1 MKSLKNLEKLS
12 TEELINLDKYYSKNI
27 VEALIFEDDEI
38 IKAIDYFKE
47 KLYISS
53 FQSELEM
60 YLLLEAID
68 AKYFFTENVVDTY
81 IRYINL
87 MKKLNLNPYKFE
99 TVIADYYNDID
110 KEKAMIYYINC
121 FKPGFDLTN
130 TDYYYSL
137 VNYLKNLNI
146 NPVDKLTELIENSP
160 NENEISL
167 DYVDTLQLRII
178 NLEKEDPRYIKY
190 INESI
195 IPSTRLARKIQEENK
210 NSHIPSDSDEE
221 RNLCEL
227 LARKQEYYVIN
238 KDYINAMK
246 YYHELTNE
254 IGRSDCTRYY
264 HARDLFYNNMLQEMS
279 KTYKELE
286 FLEGMKTETFEIVDE
301 FSKLSDLKEITLKN
315 NVGNTFLF
323 IVNYVHKEE
332 HITITPKIP
341 IIGEGGKYYLSYK
354 KENGKNL
361 LYYW

>member
-1 MKSLKNLEKLS
+1 MKTLKNLEKLS
-12 TEELINLDKYYSKNI
+12 ITELIELDNYYSENI
-27 VEALIFEDDEI
+27 NEALLFTDNEI
-38 IKAIDYFKE
+38 IEAINYIEE
-47 KLYISS
+47 KTYISS
-53 FQSELEM
+53 FLSELEIFFA
-60 YLLLEAID
+60 LEGID
-68 AKYFFTENVVDTY
+68 AAYFFTENVVNTY
-81 IRYINL
+81 IRYIGL

-110 KEKAMIYYINC
+110 KEKAMKYYTSC
-121 FKPGFDLTN
+121 FKPGFDLTE

-137 VNYLKNLNI
+137 VKYLKNLNI

-160 NENEISL
+160 NENEVSL

-178 NLEKEDPRYIKY
+178 NLKKDDPRYIKY
-190 INESI
+190 IDESI

-227 LARKQEYYVIN
+227 LVRKQEYYVLN

-264 HARDLFYNNMLQEMS
+264 HARDLFYNNMLKEMS

-286 FLEGMKTETFEIVDE
+286 FLEGMKTETFEIVNE
-301 FSKLSDLKEITLKN
+301 YNKLSDLKEITLKN
-315 NVGNTFLF
+315 NAGNTFSF

-332 HITITPKIP
+332 NITITPKIP
-341 IIGEGGKYYLSYK
+341 IIGEGGKYHLTYK